1 MRHRILCSLLLFSIA
16 PWSKAT
22 PLKHILFGG
31 QLTEKTYLGA
41 FLYKSSVASQ
51 ANDSI
56 FANALQEFTQQV
68 IASTRINFSKAEKSK
83 DKNKLE
89 KTAEKSL
96 KRESLVSG
104 FVDALT
110 LLYDTVSDM
119 LLYPAFS
126 FLFLIM
132 TVVLIFLVV
141 QLVVKIRKD
150 KTTPARNLLFLLA
163 LHLLIYADLFMVM
176 YDKRKVLFLFMT
188 FQKDLAL
195 VIAAALIGFL
205 LGRSVS
211 RNAFE
216 DRNMP

>member
-1 MRHRILCSLLLFSIA
+1 MI
-16 PWSKAT
+16 
-22 PLKHILFGG
+22 
-31 QLTEKTYLGA
+31 
-41 FLYKSSVASQ
+41 
-51 ANDSI
+51 
-56 FANALQEFTQQV
+56 
-68 IASTRINFSKAEKSK
+68 
-83 DKNKLE
+83 
-89 KTAEKSL
+89 
-96 KRESLVSG
+96 SG

-132 TVVLIFLVV
+132 TIILVFLVA
-141 QLVVKIRKD
+141 QLAIKVRKD
-150 KTTPARNLLFLLA
+150 ETTPARNLLFLLA

-176 YDKRKVLFLFMT
+176 YDKRKVLVLFMT

-205 LGRSVS
+205 LGKSVS
-211 RNAFE
+211 KKAFE